1 MRMSSQSS
9 APLSWRTLISL
20 SARNGPSE
28 VGVGH
33 GFAKFL
39 LQRDGADR
47 PIDAPVDLREG
58 EFEEGLQE
66 PVVGFPSR
74 DCFDREHRPF
84 PRLSVGLGRIFQGI
98 VWAP

>member
-1 MRMSSQSS
+1 MRISIHSSV
-9 APLSWRTLISL
+9 PLSGRTWISL

-28 VGVGH
+28 VGIGH

-39 LQRDGADR
+39 LQRDGGDR

-66 PVVGFPSR
+66 PVVGFLPGTVLILSLGHFPSFR
-74 DCFDREHRPF
+74 
-84 PRLSVGLGRIFQGI
+84 SV
-98 VWAP
+98 